1 MSSNRRG
8 QPSHPSRTSSNR
20 PLYAID
26 FTAVACGKRIA
37 NTKRRVRWRFGFAN
51 PDAIAAGE
59 TGTACRGEEHD
70 VTLVWSITSGKRL
83 ILADGQ
89 EVHYSNSRSAVLD
102 FSWTMRGN
110 HVLKVVAHAT
120 APMSAEPG
128 FRQYDFFVDG
138 RSFFSFPKV
147 YRLGLTGSK
156 TMSPTGSSRMAES
169 SGRRKT
175 QGGSGGNIAALEAP
189 HNPDEEEAYLREAI
203 KASLETEAKRKE
215 DDGKGSSAP
224 KISAEA
230 TDLLIDF
237 MGDFDAG
244 NAAPAPAGNE
254 LVAAPAQMNQWAMA
268 PPPAPAPAENG
279 WALPPSQPAA
289 AMPPPPQQHQSYDAP
304 SSNPFAPPPTPQQ
317 LQPQGP
323 VGNFMASPPP
333 PQPAAGDPFAAPSFA
348 QPPAAA
354 PAPFS
359 PQPPAAPVA
368 SPFSPQPPAP
378 TPGTP
383 AAPSAS
389 ATSNGSGNVVLSM
402 NSLTNDGLLG
412 NGSAPPAGSTTLAD
426 KALQNLMGSID
437 SFGITGSAAKPP
449 AANPF
454 DSGSN
459 LMGNATLGEIKAKTS
474 TGSEKKPVMNTPPGA
489 MVVASGQQGNW
500 GGYGQGGGMQQQQ
513 PPQYTMAGGYP
524 QQQQMGYGQPQMGGM
539 QQQPMQQPMQQPPMQ
554 GYGQPS
560 MYGQQP
566 PQQGGWGGPSY

>member
-1 MSSNRRG
+1 R
-8 QPSHPSRTSSNR
+8 
-20 PLYAID
+20 
-26 FTAVACGKRIA
+26 
-37 NTKRRVRWRFGFAN
+37 
-51 PDAIAAGE
+51 
-59 TGTACRGEEHD
+59 
-70 VTLVWSITSGKRL
+70 
-83 ILADGQ
+83 
-89 EVHYSNSRSAVLD
+89 
-102 FSWTMRGN
+102 
-110 HVLKVVAHAT
+110 
-120 APMSAEPG
+120 
-128 FRQYDFFVDG
+128 
-138 RSFFSFPKV
+138 
-147 YRLGLTGSK
+147 
-156 TMSPTGSSRMAES
+156 
-169 SGRRKT
+169 
-175 QGGSGGNIAALEAP
+175 
-189 HNPDEEEAYLREAI
+189 
-203 KASLETEAKRKE
+203 
-215 DDGKGSSAP
+215 
-224 KISAEA
+224 
-230 TDLLIDF
+230 
-237 MGDFDAG
+237 
-244 NAAPAPAGNE
+244 
-254 LVAAPAQMNQWAMA
+254 
-268 PPPAPAPAENG
+268 
-279 WALPPSQPAA
+279 AA
-289 AMPPPPQQHQSYDAP
+289 ADA
-304 SSNPFAPPPTPQQ
+304 
-317 LQPQGP
+317 
-323 VGNFMASPPP
+323 
-333 PQPAAGDPFAAPSFA
+333 
-348 QPPAAA
+348 AAA
-354 PAPFS
+354 PAAGTGRELHGI
-359 PQPPAAPVA
+359 PPASPARRERPVRGPELRAA
-368 SPFSPQPPAP
+368 SRRRARAVLASASRRTRGFPVSGNVSKGLRPTSNEASSHHDIFKITSPADSPLSRPLP
-378 TPGTP
+378 HPGTP